1 MNCTATNRT
10 FIRRNRHAEG
20 MRQAV
25 ETCSIYLDCV
35 LSDKFRYTNSRIKQI
50 HASFNIVA
58 QKVQNGVITVESLK
72 EILKK
77 EHNANIYFVTKR
89 SRPAYLYS
97 DYINGVYEAS
107 DKVSV
112 ILLYVLIH
120 LYGFGEKKANK
131 VVYEI
136 NEIARSVNQ
145 GYLSN
150 EDIVR
155 TLQDEECLEVKKL
168 EDVE

>member
-1 MNCTATNRT
+1 MNCTATNKV
-10 FIRRNRHAEG
+10 FIRRNRHSEG

-25 ETCSIYLDCV
+25 ETCSVYLDYV
-35 LSDKFRYTNSRIKQI
+35 LSDKFRYANSRIRQI
-50 HASFNIVA
+50 HASFDTVA
-58 QKVQNGVITVESLK
+58 KQVQNGKVATDELTQ
-72 EILKK
+72 ILKK
-77 EHNANIYFVTKR
+77 EHNANIYFTSER
-89 SRPAYLYS
+89 SRPGYLYS
-97 DYINGVYEAS
+97 DYINGVHEAT
-107 DKVSV
+107 DKVTV

-150 EDIVR
+150 EGILAALR
-155 TLQDEECLEVKKL
+155 DEEGLEVKKL